1 MDDEA
6 AVNAGENNMRHSHAT
21 HDLFNHIGAG
31 KEAVWVLPLPIAFN
45 IELLRAIVVVGGRS
59 IPGGFHLASLSGG

>member
-1 MDDEA
+1 MSDEE

-31 KEAVWVLPLPIAFN
+31 KEAVWVSSH
-45 IELLRAIVVVGGRS
+45 ESSQGLLCKS
-59 IPGGFHLASLSGG
+59 SMS